1 MEPEM
6 RQTGELMLR
15 AIAARDDEAALAEIR
30 REVIDLLDRFPLYEF
45 L

>member
-1 MEPEM
+1 M

-15 AIAARDDEAALAEIR
+15 TLNARDDDSALREIR
-30 REVIDLLDRFPLYEF
+30 HEVLDLLDRFPLYEF

>member
-1 MEPEM
+1 M

-15 AIAARDDEAALAEIR
+15 TLAARADDAALREIR
-30 REVIDLLDRFPLYEF
+30 HEVVELLDRFPLYEF

>member
-15 AIAARDDEAALAEIR
+15 AIAARDDDPASAR
-30 REVIDLLDRFPLYEF
+30 SGTK
-45 L
+45 

>member
-15 AIAARDDEAALAEIR
+15 AIRARKDDAALREIR
-30 REVIDLLDRFPLYEF
+30 HEVLELLDCFPLYEF

>member
-1 MEPEM
+1 M

-15 AIAARDDEAALAEIR
+15 AIAVRGNDAALAEIR
-30 REVIDLLDRFPLYEF
+30 REVVELLDRFPLYEF